1 MVLGTRVL
9 GSMQARA
16 AGAGGTAG
24 EHNPT
29 FREQRSNGGE
39 GWGRGSD
46 SRAPGPR
53 KSSLTSVSFCFAKKK
68 ARLLQG
74 GIPGSPGVEQL

>member
-1 MVLGTRVL
+1 MVLGTGVS
-9 GSMQARA
+9 GSTQARA

-24 EHNPT
+24 GHTPT
-29 FREQRSNGGE
+29 SGEQWSDGGE

-46 SRAPGPR
+46 SRAPGPC
-53 KSSLTSVSFCFAKKK
+53 KSSLISVSFCFAKKK